1 MIDALAIVIPF
12 IIVSALLLKVL
23 AYSQAHNRPTHGWYV
38 ALVGGSLSLLAMI
51 LIHFFPTF
59 DFSISFID
67 YAIVVFGAGVLL
79 RPIAQAKEQGR
90 FKGRFGCHIFY
101 VAMFI
106 LAAAALMLLLPAG
119 FYGFTSPLSL
129 WAERLVTAA
138 LWVLFA
144 KLYAKQDIV
153 EGQVALLTVIICVA
167 LSVMAKGV
175 ALFALIVAGCCLGF
189 MRLNRPPM
197 VNNAT
202 SKARTAQM
210 GFTGSFWLGFIL
222 FGLALIS
229 LIPHPLSNAGC
240 LALLTLFLY
249 PLADSAQA
257 VVISVFKKT
266 PFRTQLWAA
275 KLLGSG
281 ADSVPVLLRTIGI
294 HFLLFLF
301 SIFGYVT
308 HQSLY
313 TLLLGAFILAI
324 YHLYVLWLCKV
335 K

>member
-12 IIVSALLLKVL
+12 VIVSAPLLKVL

-90 FKGRFGCHIFY
+90 FNGRFGCYIFD
-101 VAMFI
+101 VAMFV
-106 LAAAALMLLLPAG
+106 LATAALMLLLPAG
-119 FYGFTSPLSL
+119 FYGFTNPLSI
-129 WAERLVTAA
+129 WAERLATAA

-153 EGQVALLTVIICVA
+153 EGQIALLTVIICVA
-167 LSVMAKGV
+167 VSVMAKGV
-175 ALFALIVAGCCLGF
+175 GLFALIVAGCCLGF
-189 MRLNRPPM
+189 MRLNRP
-197 VNNAT
+197 ALAG
-202 SKARTAQM
+202 SKAPTAQM

-222 FGLALIS
+222 FGLAMVS

-257 VVISVFKKT
+257 MVMRLFKKT
-266 PFRTQLWAA
+266 PFRSHLWAA

-281 ADSVPVLLRTIGI
+281 ADSVPVLLRTIGV

-301 SIFGYVT
+301 SIFGYVAD
-308 HQSLY
+308 QGLY